1 MFAAPHTLLW
11 LHGSPIYLWLEL
23 SICNCFCKLYHL
35 YMEDEQCLSQKAER
49 KVTGQAKPSQAKKKR
64 DQSYVVARCGVHPH
78 HQKLT

>member
-35 YMEDEQCLSQKAER
+35 WRMNNVLVRKLKER
-49 KVTGQAKPSQAKKKR
+49 SQAKPSQAKKKGINPTWLP
-64 DQSYVVARCGVHPH
+64 VGVCTHTT
-78 HQKLT
+78 KN